1 MTNSIR
7 ISKEDV
13 KRRLDSGEEIVF
25 LDIRNPGPW
34 ERAERKIK
42 GAIRLPLNEIDQR
55 VQSIPKGKAIVTY
68 CT

>member
-55 VQSIPKGKAIVTY
+55 VQSIPKGKAIITY

>member
-1 MTNSIR
+1 MTDSIR
-7 ISKEDV
+7 ISKEEV
-13 KRRLDSGEEIVF
+13 KKRLDSGERIVF
-25 LDIRNPGPW
+25 LDIRNPDPW

-55 VQSIPKGKAIVTY
+55 IGSIPKDRPIITY

>member
-1 MTNSIR
+1 MTDSIR
-7 ISKEDV
+7 ISKEEV
-13 KRRLDSGEEIVF
+13 KQRLESGEEITF

-42 GAIRLPLNEIDQR
+42 RAIRLPLSEIDQR
-55 VQSIPKGKAIVTY
+55 IQSIPKGKPIVTY

>member
-1 MTNSIR
+1 MTDLLR
-7 ISKEDV
+7 TSKEEV
-13 KRRLDSGEEIVF
+13 KHRIESGEEIVF

-34 ERAERKIK
+34 ERSERKIK

-55 VQSIPKGKAIVTY
+55 IESIPKDKPIITY